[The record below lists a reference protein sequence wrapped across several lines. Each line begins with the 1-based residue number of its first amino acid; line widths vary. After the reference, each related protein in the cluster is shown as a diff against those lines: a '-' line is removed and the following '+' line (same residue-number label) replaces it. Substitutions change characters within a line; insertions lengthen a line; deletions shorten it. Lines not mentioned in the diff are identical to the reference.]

1 LRVLLLNFM
10 IIRRLEMTNEE
21 WVDGFKIVL
30 FILFVIGV
38 LILYA
43 HDIKVEH
50 TDCISHGG
58 QWVHGLNTDGTAQ
71 YYCIEPPG
79 M

>member
-1 LRVLLLNFM
+1 M